1 MLVDSHCHLN
11 SLTDS
16 ISLRVIDWFKA
27 SGNKLIDSSI
37 DLKTSRKSIQ
47 LSRKYPF
54 VYSLLGFHPFFYDD
68 FSNEIYQK
76 YRELLKVN
84 DKIVALGEVGLD
96 YKAKIPLNQQ
106 EEIFKRWVELAKE
119 NNITI
124 LIHHRLNKESWY
136 SNKYPNHPR
145 ILAILDQYF
154 SSYQNIV
161 FHCFSYSCEFLR
173 QIIDKGGFVSFSL
186 NLLRKNKKII
196 DSLKKCPFDN
206 LLLETDSPYMKIGA
220 KESTPLDIKS
230 VYSYAAELRSIPK
243 NEVEDKILLNVK
255 KVFKK
260 IR

>member
-1 MLVDSHCHLN
+1 MLVDVHCHLN
-11 SLTDS
+11 SLADNV
-16 ISLRVIDWFKA
+16 SLKVANGFKT

-37 DLKTSRKSIQ
+37 DLQTSQKSIQ

-54 VYSLLGFHPFFYDD
+54 VYNSLGFHPFFYDD

-76 YRELLKVN
+76 YKEFLKVN

-96 YKAKIPLNQQ
+96 YKAKMPLNQQ
-106 EEIFKRWVELAKE
+106 EEVFKRWVELAKE

-124 LIHHRLNKESWY
+124 LIHHRLDKESWY
-136 SNKYPNHPR
+136 SNKYPNYPR

-154 SSYQNIV
+154 PNYQNIV
-161 FHCFSYSCEFLR
+161 FHCFSYSFEFLQ
-173 QIIDKGGFVSFSL
+173 QIIDKGGSVSFSL

-220 KESTPLDIKS
+220 EKSTPLDIEL
-230 VYSYAAELRSIPK
+230 VYSYVAELRNISK
-243 NEVEDKILLNVK
+243 NELEDRIFLNVK
-255 KVFKK
+255 KIFKK